1 MCMNCNKAKINNSP
15 KQPTRTVGKVSGTR
29 SAGNS
34 FGTPKVRI
42 SFGNKNRG
50 R

>member
-1 MCMNCNKAKINNSP
+1 MSCNKAKVNNST
-15 KQPTRTVGKVSGTR
+15 KQSTRTVGKVSGTR

-42 SFGNKNRG
+42 SFGAKSRG